1 MRPLRSSGP
10 DSSERHA
17 RLTRATSRAS
27 GDRRSSVET
36 ASHIRSPPT
45 LPHRLPVRL
54 GLLGR
59 RGDRCPAPAQGPPRG
74 LPCYGSAADRKPP
87 PAAHRPPGRE
97 RRLVSDPGPTSSR
110 FDLRAS
116 SYEDSVLQEFL
127 FVPVQ
132 QAALQLGR
140 RFLPQAGRILDVGCG
155 TGRLLRS
162 ARRCY
167 PGAELVGVDLAGR
180 MVAAAIAVT
189 PTRLAVR
196 YVQARA
202 ERLPFPDGVFDLVF
216 ATLSLRHWAS
226 LPAGIAEV
234 ARVLSP
240 GGVIVLAD
248 IFRNCPRRNPSVPMW
263 RRRRHTL
270 APAELAAVLA
280 AQRLEVTG
288 AAPARWFGLPDVQ
301 VLAASRP
308 WKVA

>member
-1 MRPLRSSGP
+1 
-10 DSSERHA
+10 
-17 RLTRATSRAS
+17 
-27 GDRRSSVET
+27 
-36 ASHIRSPPT
+36 
-45 LPHRLPVRL
+45 
-54 GLLGR
+54 
-59 RGDRCPAPAQGPPRG
+59 
-74 LPCYGSAADRKPP
+74 
-87 PAAHRPPGRE
+87 
-97 RRLVSDPGPTSSR
+97 VSDAGPASSR

-116 SYEDSVLQEFL
+116 TYEDSVLQEFL

-132 QAALQLGR
+132 RTALQLGR

-155 TGRLLRS
+155 TGRLLRA
-162 ARRCY
+162 ARQCY
-167 PGAELVGVDLAGR
+167 PAAELVGVDLAGR

-196 YVQARA
+196 YVQGRA

-248 IFRNCPRRNPSVPMW
+248 IFRNCPRPNPSVPMW

-288 AAPARWFGLPDVQ
+288 AEPTRWFGLPDVQ

>member
-27 GDRRSSVET
+27 GDRRSWVET
-36 ASHIRSPPT
+36 ASHLRSPPT

-54 GLLGR
+54 DLLGR
-59 RGDRCPAPAQGPPRG
+59 RGDRYPAPAQGPPRG
-74 LPCYGSAADRKPP
+74 LPCFGSAAGRKPP

-97 RRLVSDPGPTSSR
+97 RRLLSDPGPTSSR

-180 MVAAAIAVT
+180 MAAAAIAVT

-196 YVQARA
+196 YGPGARP
-202 ERLPFPDGVFDLVF
+202 RWRHRSRGH
-216 ATLSLRHWAS
+216 LRQ
-226 LPAGIAEV
+226 LPAPESIGPDV
-234 ARVLSP
+234 ASSP
-240 GGVIVLAD
+240 PHPCAGRACGCAD
-248 IFRNCPRRNPSVPMW
+248 RPAPRGYRRCASPLVRTTRRPGPCRFTAVEGCVGCYGPCSPL
-263 RRRRHTL
+263 RRRPRT
-270 APAELAAVLA
+270 APVCSWPG
-280 AQRLEVTG
+280 RT
-288 AAPARWFGLPDVQ
+288 P
-301 VLAASRP
+301 
-308 WKVA
+308 